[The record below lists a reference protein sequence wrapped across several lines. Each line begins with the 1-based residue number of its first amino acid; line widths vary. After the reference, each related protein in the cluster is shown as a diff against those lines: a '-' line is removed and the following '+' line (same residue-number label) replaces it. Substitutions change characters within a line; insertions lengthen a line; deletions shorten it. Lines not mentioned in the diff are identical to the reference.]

1 MVLFYEEFL
10 NLKYFK
16 VRYAAMLRLL
26 YRSD

>member
-10 NLKYFK
+10 NFKYFK
-16 VRYAAMLRLL
+16 VRYAGMLKLL